1 MRPTTVPG
9 WSSQLLLG
17 IFVSMRREEFSN
29 RASFFARL
37 FFKKLSVEV
46 ERCATMWVMP
56 KTMKPVIVIVLA
68 VAVAA
73 GAAVLLSRQ
82 PDSPSETNAAPLK
95 ADIKGGGHFRGPDN
109 AELTLVEFGDYQ
121 CPSCG
126 AYHPFVKEIM
136 SRYPQKLR
144 LEFHH
149 YPLISI
155 HPNSMA
161 AAIAAEAAGEQGHYW
176 EMHDALFEHQQE
188 WAGSPNAQDL
198 FVTLA
203 GRLGLDTNK
212 FAQSMKS
219 PVLQERILKDVAQ
232 AQDLKVQAVPSF
244 FINGEQTHI
253 KLSME
258 DFVQVIED

>member
-1 MRPTTVPG
+1 
-9 WSSQLLLG
+9 
-17 IFVSMRREEFSN
+17 
-29 RASFFARL
+29 
-37 FFKKLSVEV
+37 
-46 ERCATMWVMP
+46 MP
-56 KTMKPVIVIVLA
+56 KLMKPLIVIVLA
-68 VAVAA
+68 VGVAA
-73 GAAVLLSRQ
+73 GAAVFLSRNA
-82 PDSPSETNAAPLK
+82 DSSPENAASPTHVEV
-95 ADIKGGGHFRGPDN
+95 KGGVHFRGP
-109 AELTLVEFGDYQ
+109 ERPQLTLVEFGDYQ

-126 AYHPFVKEIM
+126 AYHPFVKEIL

-188 WAGSPNAQDL
+188 WAGSPNAQEQ
-198 FVTLA
+198 FVSLA
-203 GRLGLDTNK
+203 GRLGMDTNK
-212 FAQSMKS
+212 FTQSMKS

-232 AQDLKVQAVPSF
+232 AQDLKVQAVPTF

-258 DFVQVIED
+258 DFVQVIEDHLRK